1 MDINAIKLF
10 EDEDLIILNKPT
22 ELLSQGDKKASSS
35 LQSMLSKYLGQQVYI
50 VNRLDRPVSG
60 AILFA
65 KNKEY
70 QNLLSQSK
78 IIKKYVAVVHKSDKL
93 AIGILTHYHMKDG
106 KRMKAYISES
116 FKTGYKQVSMNIEM
130 IRPMDNYDLV
140 YIELLSGRFHQ
151 IRSQL
156 AFINAPIK
164 GDVKYGARRKNE
176 NRSIMLHAHEMKI
189 ADRDINVIAPFP
201 ADIELWGKV
210 ALTNKT

>member
-1 MDINAIKLF
+1 MDINTIKLY
-10 EDEDLIILNKPT
+10 EDDNLIILNKPP
-22 ELLSQGDKKASSS
+22 ELLSQGDKKASAS
-35 LQSMLSKYLGQQVYI
+35 LQSILSKHMGQPMYI

-65 KNKEY
+65 KNKEQ

-78 IIKKYVAVVHKSDKL
+78 IIKKYVAVVHKSDAL
-93 AIGILTHYHMKDG
+93 TTGILTHYHMKDG

-116 FKTGYKQVSMNIEM
+116 PKTGYKQVSMNIEM
-130 IRPMDNYDLV
+130 IKPMDNYDLV

-156 AFINAPIK
+156 AFIKAPIK

-176 NRSIMLHAHEMKI
+176 NRSIMLHAHEMNI
-189 ADRDINVIAPFP
+189 TEREIQVIAPFP
-201 ADIELWGKV
+201 ADIQLWDKV
-210 ALTNKT
+210 VE